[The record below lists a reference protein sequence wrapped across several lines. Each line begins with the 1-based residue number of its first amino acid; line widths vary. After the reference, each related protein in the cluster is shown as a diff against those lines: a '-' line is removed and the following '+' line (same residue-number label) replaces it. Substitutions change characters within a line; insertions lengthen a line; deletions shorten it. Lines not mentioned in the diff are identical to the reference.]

1 MQAREA
7 VTVADLAR
15 VLPWSRDEAKLVTEL
30 QGGSSAAFD
39 WLVTHYSGPVYS
51 LVAGMVSESCD
62 AADVTQDIF
71 LKAFRGIRG
80 FRRGS
85 SLKTWLYRIAVRE
98 ALNHRRWLWRHHRQQ
113 ASIDAEPME
122 GHALLEIED
131 ESRTPFEEAA
141 SHEVQH
147 AVRQALR
154 CVPEVFRSAVILR
167 DLEGMAYEE
176 VAEVLDVSVGTVKSR
191 ILRGRRL
198 LRHILE
204 PLLGNAHTVHHPMPQ
219 ENKSVSPHAHGMQA
233 RHAAETMLHS
243 PLFSTAQEKIS
254 SQRDTAGWA
263 APGKP
268 GDAEGGV

>member
-1 MQAREA
+1 
-7 VTVADLAR
+7 VSDLAR
-15 VLPWSRDEAKLVTEL
+15 ALPWSTDEAELVTEL
-30 QGGSSAAFD
+30 QGGSGQAFD

-51 LVAGMVSESCD
+51 LVAGMTSESCD
-62 AADVTQDIF
+62 AADITQDVF

-113 ASIDAEPME
+113 ASIDAEPVE
-122 GHALLEIED
+122 GHALREIED
-131 ESRTPFEEAA
+131 GNSTPFEQAA
-141 SHEVQH
+141 SHEVQQ
-147 AVRQALR
+147 AVQRALR
-154 CVPEVFRSAVILR
+154 GVPQVFRSAVILR

-198 LRHILE
+198 LRDILE
-204 PLLGNAHTVHHPMPQ
+204 SVLGSAPLAHHPVPHA
-219 ENKSVSPHAHGMQA
+219 NTNAPHHAHGIEGRQA
-233 RHAAETMLHS
+233 SEPVLHS
-243 PLFSTAQEKIS
+243 QMFSKVVEKIS
-254 SQRDTAGWA
+254 CQRDTAGWT

-268 GDAEGGV
+268 GDVEGGV

>member
-1 MQAREA
+1 
-7 VTVADLAR
+7 VSDLAR
-15 VLPWSRDEAKLVTEL
+15 ALPWSRDEAELVTEL
-30 QGGSSAAFD
+30 QGGSGAAFD

-51 LVAGMVSESCD
+51 LVAGMISESCD
-62 AADVTQDIF
+62 AADITQDVF

-113 ASIDAEPME
+113 ASIDAEPVE
-122 GHALLEIED
+122 GHALIEIED
-131 ESRTPFEEAA
+131 ESRTPFEETA
-141 SHEVQH
+141 SHEVQQ
-147 AVRQALR
+147 AVQQALR
-154 CVPEVFRSAVILR
+154 GVPEVFRSAVILR

-198 LRHILE
+198 LRDILK
-204 PLLGNAHTVHHPMPQ
+204 PLLANPHLAHHPAPHPAHVAEAQ
-219 ENKSVSPHAHGMQA
+219 HVSK
-233 RHAAETMLHS
+233 TVLHS
-243 PLFSTAQEKIS
+243 TLFSPVKEKVR
-254 SQRDTAGWA
+254 SQRDAVGWA

-268 GDAEGGV
+268 GDAKGGI

>member
-1 MQAREA
+1 
-7 VTVADLAR
+7 VSDLAR
-15 VLPWSRDEAKLVTEL
+15 VLPWSRDEAELITEL
-30 QGGSSAAFD
+30 QGGSDSAFD

-51 LVAGMVSESCD
+51 LVAGMISESSD
-62 AADVTQDIF
+62 AADITQDVF

-98 ALNHRRWLWRHHRQQ
+98 ALNHRRWLWRHHRKQ
-113 ASIDAEPME
+113 ASIDAEPVP
-122 GHALLEIED
+122 GHALMEIED

-141 SHEVQH
+141 SHEVQQ
-147 AVRQALR
+147 AVQQALR
-154 CVPEVFRSAVILR
+154 GVPEVFRSAVILR

-198 LRHILE
+198 LRDILK
-204 PLLGNAHTVHHPMPQ
+204 PLLG
-219 ENKSVSPHAHGMQA
+219 SPHLAHHHARQESQSASNQAHGIKAPRTSQ
-233 RHAAETMLHS
+233 TVLHS
-243 PLFSTAQEKIS
+243 TLFSKLKVESVGQS
-254 SQRDTAGWA
+254 DTAGWA
-263 APGKP
+263 NPGEP

>member
-1 MQAREA
+1 
-7 VTVADLAR
+7 VSDLAR
-15 VLPWSRDEAKLVTEL
+15 VLPWSRDEAELVTEL
-30 QGGSSAAFD
+30 QGGSGAAFD
-39 WLVTHYSGPVYS
+39 WLVTHYTGPVYS
-51 LVAGMVSESCD
+51 LVTGMISESSD
-62 AADVTQDIF
+62 AADITQDVF

-113 ASIDAEPME
+113 ASIDAEPVE

-141 SHEVQH
+141 SHEVQQ
-147 AVRQALR
+147 AVQRALR
-154 CVPEVFRSAVILR
+154 GVPQVFRSAVILR

-176 VAEVLDVSVGTVKSR
+176 VAEVLEVSVGTVKSR

-198 LRHILE
+198 LRDLLE
-204 PLLGNAHTVHHPMPQ
+204 PVLGSTPLAHHPAPHANGNASHQAHSMEGRQASGTV
-219 ENKSVSPHAHGMQA
+219 
-233 RHAAETMLHS
+233 LHS
-243 PLFSTAQEKIS
+243 SLFSTVKEKIS
-254 SQRDTAGWA
+254 SPRDTAGWT

>member
-1 MQAREA
+1 
-7 VTVADLAR
+7 VSDLAR
-15 VLPWSRDEAKLVTEL
+15 VLPWSSDEAELVTEL
-30 QGGSSAAFD
+30 QGGSGAAFD

-51 LVAGMVSESCD
+51 LVAGMTAESSD
-62 AADVTQDIF
+62 AADITQDVF

-113 ASIDAEPME
+113 ASIDAEPVE

-141 SHEVQH
+141 THEVQQ
-147 AVRQALR
+147 AVQQALR
-154 CVPEVFRSAVILR
+154 GVPEVFRSAVILR

-176 VAEVLDVSVGTVKSR
+176 VAEVLEVSVGTVKSR

-198 LRHILE
+198 LRDILK
-204 PLLGNAHTVHHPMPQ
+204 PILGTAHVAHQPVPHHSVTRQTNATSTAVM
-219 ENKSVSPHAHGMQA
+219 
-233 RHAAETMLHS
+233 HS
-243 PLFSTAQEKIS
+243 SLFSPVKEKVC
-254 SQRDTAGWA
+254 SQHGTVDWA
-263 APGKP
+263 PPGKT
-268 GDAEGGV
+268 GDAEGGI

>member
-1 MQAREA
+1 
-7 VTVADLAR
+7 VVIVSDLAR
-15 VLPWSRDEAKLVTEL
+15 VLPWSRDEAELVTEL
-30 QGGSSAAFD
+30 QGGSGDAFD
-39 WLVTHYSGPVYS
+39 WLVTHYSGSVYS
-51 LVAGMVSESCD
+51 LVAGMISESSD
-62 AADVTQDIF
+62 AADVTQDVF

-113 ASIDAEPME
+113 ASIDADPVE

-141 SHEVQH
+141 SHEVQL
-147 AVRQALR
+147 AVQRALR
-154 CVPEVFRSAVILR
+154 GVPEVFRSAVILR

-176 VAEVLDVSVGTVKSR
+176 VAEVLEISVGTVKSR

-198 LRHILE
+198 LRDILE
-204 PLLGNAHTVHHPMPQ
+204 PVLGSAPLAHHPVPRESRSASHQLQVM
-219 ENKSVSPHAHGMQA
+219 EA
-233 RHAAETMLHS
+233 RHASETVLHS
-243 PLFSTAQEKIS
+243 PLFSTVKEKIS
-254 SQRDTAGWA
+254 SRRDTAGWV

>member
-1 MQAREA
+1 
-7 VTVADLAR
+7 
-15 VLPWSRDEAKLVTEL
+15 L
-30 QGGSSAAFD
+30 QGGSDSAFD

-51 LVAGMVSESCD
+51 LVAGMISESCD
-62 AADVTQDIF
+62 AADITQDVF

-113 ASIDAEPME
+113 ASIDAEPVP

-131 ESRTPFEEAA
+131 ESKTPFEEAA
-141 SHEVQH
+141 SHEVQQ
-147 AVRQALR
+147 AVQQALR
-154 CVPEVFRSAVILR
+154 GVPEVFRSAVILR

-198 LRHILE
+198 LRDILK
-204 PLLGNAHTVHHPMPQ
+204 PLLGNPHLAHHPVRQ
-219 ENKSVSPHAHGMQA
+219 ESQSASNQAHGMKPPRTSQ
-233 RHAAETMLHS
+233 TVLHS
-243 PLFSTAQEKIS
+243 TLFSKLKVESVGQS
-254 SQRDTAGWA
+254 DTAGWA
-263 APGKP
+263 NPSEP